1 MQSTQEFSEQINKIK
16 DALKNAEAIVIGAGA
31 GLSTAAGLTY
41 DGERF
46 YKYFADFYAKYGI
59 TDMYSGGFY
68 PFKTLEE
75 YWAWWSRHILYNR
88 YTEPPK
94 PVYRELYALVK
105 DKNYFVITTNVDDQ
119 FLKSGF
125 DEEGNPITPDAFI
138 FIDFGKCVIL
148 PNTKASVITLADG
161 QKYTYMYEIY
171 APLNKTK
178 YPLIP
183 KEGDKVWIT
192 KKDGTIDKEMEVK
205 GFVTLKKRYLR
216 IWL

>member
-1 MQSTQEFSEQINKIK
+1 MNFEDT
-16 DALKNAEAIVIGAGA
+16 LKIGANVYDIGYA
-31 GLSTAAGLTY
+31 EVGGKYYSLNDDGTLNLSDNENEA
-41 DGERF
+41 
-46 YKYFADFYAKYGI
+46 
-59 TDMYSGGFY
+59 
-68 PFKTLEE
+68 
-75 YWAWWSRHILYNR
+75 
-88 YTEPPK
+88 
-94 PVYRELYALVK
+94 
-105 DKNYFVITTNVDDQ
+105 
-119 FLKSGF
+119 LKSGF
-125 DEEGNPITPDAFI
+125 DEDGNPLTPDAFI

-171 APLNKTK
+171 APLNKAK

-183 KEGDKVWIT
+183 KEGEKVWIT

>member
-1 MQSTQEFSEQINKIK
+1 MNFEAT
-16 DALKNAEAIVIGAGA
+16 LKIGANVYDIGYA
-31 GLSTAAGLTY
+31 EVCGKYYSLNDDGTLNLSDNENEA
-41 DGERF
+41 
-46 YKYFADFYAKYGI
+46 
-59 TDMYSGGFY
+59 
-68 PFKTLEE
+68 
-75 YWAWWSRHILYNR
+75 
-88 YTEPPK
+88 
-94 PVYRELYALVK
+94 
-105 DKNYFVITTNVDDQ
+105 
-119 FLKSGF
+119 LKSGF
-125 DEEGNPITPDAFI
+125 DEDGNPLTPDAFI

-171 APLNKTK
+171 APLNKAN

-183 KEGDKVWIT
+183 KEGDKVYIT

>member
-1 MQSTQEFSEQINKIK
+1 MNFEDT
-16 DALKNAEAIVIGAGA
+16 LKIGANVYDIGYA
-31 GLSTAAGLTY
+31 EVVGKYYSLNDDGTLNLSDNENEA
-41 DGERF
+41 
-46 YKYFADFYAKYGI
+46 
-59 TDMYSGGFY
+59 
-68 PFKTLEE
+68 
-75 YWAWWSRHILYNR
+75 
-88 YTEPPK
+88 
-94 PVYRELYALVK
+94 
-105 DKNYFVITTNVDDQ
+105 
-119 FLKSGF
+119 LKSGF
-125 DEEGNPITPDAFI
+125 DEEGNPLTPDAFI

-171 APLNKTK
+171 APLNKAK

-183 KEGDKVWIT
+183 KEGEKVWIT

>member
-1 MQSTQEFSEQINKIK
+1 MNFEDS
-16 DALKNAEAIVIGAGA
+16 LKIGANVYDIGYA
-31 GLSTAAGLTY
+31 EVGGKYYSLNDDGTLNLSDNENEA
-41 DGERF
+41 
-46 YKYFADFYAKYGI
+46 
-59 TDMYSGGFY
+59 
-68 PFKTLEE
+68 
-75 YWAWWSRHILYNR
+75 
-88 YTEPPK
+88 
-94 PVYRELYALVK
+94 
-105 DKNYFVITTNVDDQ
+105 
-119 FLKSGF
+119 LKSGF
-125 DEEGNPITPDAFI
+125 DEEGNPLTPDAFI

-171 APLNKTK
+171 APLNKAK

-183 KEGDKVWIT
+183 KEGEKVWIT